1 MAEIF
6 QFPDSREN
14 EIRLLKRTVAK
25 AIAKHPDRQIAER
38 WSEMAQVSI
47 ERFPGPPMPSRRVLD
62 LDGIAE
68 LDQRECEQLTKQ
80 VADYLNAYVQ
90 DVRRQVLNMQ
100 GDMWRLQKRIAELE
114 SEEIAKLK
122 L

>member
-1 MAEIF
+1 LQKA
-6 QFPDSREN
+6 
-14 EIRLLKRTVAK
+14 VAK
-25 AIAKHPDRQIAER
+25 AIGKHPDSGIADR
-38 WSEMAQVSI
+38 WNEMAQVSI
-47 ERFPGPPMPSRRVLD
+47 TRFPGPPFPSKGVLD
-62 LDGIAE
+62 LSDVAE
-68 LDQRECEQLTKQ
+68 LDDEARKILANKVE
-80 VADYLNAYVQ
+80 DYLNSYVQ